1 MKFKI
6 KPLALGIACAGLLTI
21 HGCGG
26 GGGGGVADND
36 LILSGVAA
44 TGSAIDGGTVDVKC
58 ATGEG
63 SGTTL
68 SDGTGKYTVTV
79 SGGVLPCLLEVT
91 SKDKV
96 TVLHSLAE
104 GTGKT
109 ATANITPFTELL
121 VANLSGKDPS
131 TYFKAFAS
139 TTSGNATK
147 EKVVSAQK
155 SIRELLAEI
164 GIDLGDSGDLITGEL
179 TPKIGPGLG
188 NDYDKALEGLKAK
201 FTEEVTLKS
210 LTTSV
215 SVQAKAIEG
224 AKGGNYGPSLPNG
237 LLIKPSA
244 KTCPSLRSATYHQ
257 LRPTAAGS
265 EKTSTFTFDAINLES
280 TYSVDNSKQIW
291 VPHATDACRFTANNG
306 KVDLFVSQAGVIAGR
321 YTPDDGTTYALA
333 LAFPVQTH
341 SLAALEGTWNT
352 AGMKFVSA
360 NKYTGITGDF
370 KINAAGVVSESNLC
384 PGSTGTAWQ
393 FDVCAIDA
401 TPPKYSVNATDK
413 TFFEKTDAG
422 SSSASGK
429 LFVYVAGNGA
439 KMMVQMDNNGSL
451 LALTQQRTSDLPTVE
466 DISKNWSIQVRENL
480 FAKTALSE
488 EIQISANSSRV
499 VSVDTTTNTWIRN
512 TETIGSNPSDAQD
525 QTFKLNTP
533 RNGYSFRA
541 EDLTKSIRAITNFN
555 LNGMGVSMLL
565 IPSVNRF
572 QVSVGQPV
580 VPVATTPPQ

>member
-26 GGGGGVADND
+26 GGGVADND
-36 LILSGVAA
+36 LTLSGVAA
-44 TGSAIDGGTVDVKC
+44 TGLAIDGGTVEVKC
-58 ATGEG
+58 ATGAG

-79 SGGVLPCLLEVT
+79 LGGVLPCLLEVT

-104 GTGKT
+104 GTGKS

-121 VANLSGKDPS
+121 VANLSGEDPS

-139 TTSGNATK
+139 ATAGNATK
-147 EKVVSAQK
+147 EKIVLAQK

-164 GIDLGDSGDLITGEL
+164 GVDLGDSGDLITGEL
-179 TPKIGPGLG
+179 TPKIGADIG
-188 NDYDKALEGLKAK
+188 NKYDQALEGLKAK
-201 FTEEVTLKS
+201 YTKETTLAS
-210 LTTSV
+210 LTQAV
-215 SVQAKAIEG
+215 SDQAKLAAGSTGSKE
-224 AKGGNYGPSLPNG
+224 GPSLPIF
-237 LLIKPSA
+237 LSTKPSA
-244 KTCPSLRSATYHQ
+244 ATCSALRSTTYHQ
-257 LRPTAAGS
+257 FRPTAAAS
-265 EKTSTFTFDAINLES
+265 ERTSTFTFDAVKLVS
-280 TYSVDNSKQIW
+280 TYSVDNSKQTW

-321 YTPDDGTTYALA
+321 YTPDDGTTYAVA

-370 KINAAGVVSESNLC
+370 KINATGVVSESNLC
-384 PGSTGTAWQ
+384 PGDTGTAWK

-413 TFFEKTDAG
+413 TYFAKTDAG
-422 SSSASGK
+422 LSSPSGK

-439 KMMVQMDNNGSL
+439 KMMVQMDDNGSL

-466 DISKNWSIQVRENL
+466 DISKNWNIQVRESL
-480 FAKTALSE
+480 FAKTINSSDLPT
-488 EIQISANSSRV
+488 SANSSRV
-499 VSVDTTTNTWIRN
+499 VSVDSTKNTWIRN

-541 EDLTKSIRAITNFN
+541 EDSATSIRAITNFN
-555 LNGMGVSMLL
+555 LHGMGVSMTL